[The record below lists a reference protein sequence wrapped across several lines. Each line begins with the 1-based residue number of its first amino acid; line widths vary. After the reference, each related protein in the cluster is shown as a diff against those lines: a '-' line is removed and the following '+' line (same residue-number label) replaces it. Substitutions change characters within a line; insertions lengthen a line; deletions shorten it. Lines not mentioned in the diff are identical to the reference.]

1 MCSPS
6 VPITSLYPT
15 NNRCKLPTFNA
26 THPFS
31 VNHLTFNH
39 RRSSSLCASIADQ
52 NLELSWLPP
61 AQPGADDCK
70 GWAVVEAPKQNKKKG
85 FVFRFRSPLQAL
97 HGILM
102 PSGSKEGSESEVIDS
117 YVPAVEDMSS
127 EESSGSVSDVVSEV
141 VALDAAMLISLSFLF
156 SVFTEK
162 NHYKVKEGRV
172 QRILLP
178 IAVDSTQ
185 HEALLMLKK
194 LKIIEDEVKADKL
207 CTRREYARWL
217 VRANT
222 LQRNLKYR
230 IFPSVALSGST
241 VAAFDDVGVEDP
253 DFESIQSLAEAGVIL
268 SKLSGKKNFDL
279 DDSKSL
285 EGVNF
290 YPERYISRQDLISWK
305 AKLEYEVM
313 PGVNEEISRNKLG
326 FLDVRDISS
335 EALVELFMDMLA
347 GNKSI
352 TRKVFGQ
359 GKRFQPSKPSTNA
372 QAAVTLTSGRMTEA
386 IHSELLRL
394 EAENFSRQMAMD
406 EIRSDLLE
414 RGDIQRFWDK
424 KLEDEK
430 SRGLAVER
438 AYLAAVHDCEQ
449 EMIVQKNTS
458 AKCLRQKAAIDCQ
471 KQLLFSLK
479 EEVNETSET
488 LAGEKAT
495 YTGERHTVESMLSD
509 LQAKHEG
516 LLDAKSVLEA
526 EIEALRIL
534 RSWVEEEA
542 RKSQA
547 RAKVLEEVG
556 RRWKWGEQS

>member
-1 MCSPS
+1 MDSLS

-15 NNRCKLPTFNA
+15 SNRYKLPTFNV

-39 RRSSSLCASIADQ
+39 RRSSSLCASIAER
-52 NLELSWLPP
+52 NLELSWLHP
-61 AQPGADDCK
+61 ARPDADDCN

-102 PSGSKEGSESEVIDS
+102 PSGSKDGSESEVMDS
-117 YVPAVEDMSS
+117 YAPAVEDMIS

-141 VALDAAMLISLSFLF
+141 VAL
-156 SVFTEK
+156 EK
-162 NHYKVKEGRV
+162 NHFKVKEGRV

-241 VAAFDDVGVEDP
+241 IAAFDDVGVEDP
-253 DFESIQSLAEAGVIL
+253 DFESIQC
-268 SKLSGKKNFDL
+268 K
-279 DDSKSL
+279 
-285 EGVNF
+285 
-290 YPERYISRQDLISWK
+290 DLISWK
-305 AKLEYEVM
+305 AKLEYEVV
-313 PGVNEEISRNKLG
+313 PGVNEQISRKKLG

-352 TRKVFGQ
+352 TRKDKASDF
-359 GKRFQPSKPSTNA
+359 N
-372 QAAVTLTSGRMTEA
+372 QANLP
-386 IHSELLRL
+386 
-394 EAENFSRQMAMD
+394 QM
-406 EIRSDLLE
+406 L
-414 RGDIQRFWDK
+414 
-424 KLEDEK
+424 
-430 SRGLAVER
+430 
-438 AYLAAVHDCEQ
+438 
-449 EMIVQKNTS
+449 
-458 AKCLRQKAAIDCQ
+458 
-471 KQLLFSLK
+471 KQLLL
-479 EEVNETSET
+479 
-488 LAGEKAT
+488 
-495 YTGERHTVESMLSD
+495 
-509 LQAKHEG
+509 
-516 LLDAKSVLEA
+516 
-526 EIEALRIL
+526 
-534 RSWVEEEA
+534 
-542 RKSQA
+542 
-547 RAKVLEEVG
+547 
-556 RRWKWGEQS
+556 

>member
-1 MCSPS
+1 M
-6 VPITSLYPT
+6 
-15 NNRCKLPTFNA
+15 PTFVLVA
-26 THPFS
+26 VGTSVVALFAVIAHFS
-31 VNHLTFNH
+31 VS
-39 RRSSSLCASIADQ
+39 RR
-52 NLELSWLPP
+52 
-61 AQPGADDCK
+61 
-70 GWAVVEAPKQNKKKG
+70 G

-102 PSGSKEGSESEVIDS
+102 PYGIKEGSESEVMDS
-117 YVPAVEDMSS
+117 YAPAVEDMSS

-141 VALDAAMLISLSFLF
+141 VAL
-156 SVFTEK
+156 EK
-162 NHYKVKEGRV
+162 NHFKVKEGRV

-185 HEALLMLKK
+185 HEALLTLKK

-241 VAAFDDVGVEDP
+241 IAAFDDVGVEDP
-253 DFESIQSLAEAGVIL
+253 DFESIQSVAEAGVIL

-285 EGVNF
+285 EGANF

-406 EIRSDLLE
+406 EIRSELLE

-449 EMIVQKNTS
+449 EIIVQKNTS
-458 AKCLRQKAAIDCQ
+458 AECLRQKAAIDCQ

-479 EEVNETSET
+479 EEVNEMSET
-488 LAGEKAT
+488 LAREKAT
-495 YTGERHTVESMLSD
+495 YMGERRTVESTLSD

-534 RSWVEEEA
+534 RSWIEEEA

-556 RRWKWGEQS
+556 RRWKWGDQS